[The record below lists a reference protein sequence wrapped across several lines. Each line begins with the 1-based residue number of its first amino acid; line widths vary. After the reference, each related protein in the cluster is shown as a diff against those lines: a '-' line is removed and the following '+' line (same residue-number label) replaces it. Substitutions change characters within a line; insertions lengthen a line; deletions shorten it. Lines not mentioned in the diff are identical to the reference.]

1 MKIKTLN
8 RLETHDRLLE
18 FGKQA
23 DYISQGCSDCIA
35 NRPEAFGN
43 RPFYI
48 FAHCRTSD
56 DGYTKR
62 LVWSPRLTKPKAQTN
77 SMLFKCFP
85 PEAIK
90 IIWMIPTR
98 EMWDSYNLTNMTQSL
113 EVLESIRRFEYDRE
127 KLEAPDHDDLSEDQV
142 SQIYAEIS
150 RNVQYDKL
158 MKYTF
163 NL

>member
-8 RLETHDRLLE
+8 RFETHDRLLQ

-23 DYISQGCSDCIA
+23 DYISKGCADCIA
-35 NRPEAFGN
+35 NRPEAFGK

-77 SMLFKCFP
+77 SMLFKCYP

-90 IIWMIPTR
+90 IIWMIPAR
-98 EMWDSYNLTNMTQSL
+98 EMWDSYNLTNMTQSPQVLQNIEDFQYNRKSL
-113 EVLESIRRFEYDRE
+113 EDPEE
-127 KLEAPDHDDLSEDQV
+127 DDLTEEQV
-142 SQIYAEIS
+142 SQIYTEIS
-150 RNVQYDKL
+150 QNVRYNKF
-158 MKYTF
+158 MKSTF